1 MIDKLKDLW
10 IIFKKVYNEHY
21 ALKHK
26 AFDAI
31 KEYKTKMTNVCKI
44 HYHLSKVYSNLDEVL
59 PLLPIKADQQHL
71 KSTLQSTLYTLHY
84 AAKADEDIKTKEG
97 TLFLGYGLNDI
108 YANLY
113 RKMEYDFDEIKKLYK
128 EKKYDDVIERV
139 EKMLNYLDHFY
150 LEWKI
155 VEQK

>member
-26 AFDAI
+26 ALDAI
-31 KEYKTKMTNVCKI
+31 KEYKTKMTNICKI

-71 KSTLQSTLYTLHY
+71 KNSLESALYVLHF
-84 AAKADEDIKTKEG
+84 AAKADEYVKTKEG
-97 TLFLGYGLNDI
+97 TFFLGFGLNDI
-108 YANLY
+108 YKNLY
-113 RKMEYDFDEIKKLYK
+113 QKMEYDYDEIKTLYK
-128 EKKYDDVIERV
+128 EKKYNDVIERV
-139 EKMLNYLDHFY
+139 EKMLKYLDNFY
-150 LEWKI
+150 L
-155 VEQK
+155 VYG

>member
-26 AFDAI
+26 ALDAI
-31 KEYKTKMTNVCKI
+31 KEYKTKMNNVCKI

-59 PLLPIKADQQHL
+59 PLLPIKADQQYL
-71 KSTLQSTLYTLHY
+71 KNSLQSALYVLHF
-84 AAKADEDIKTKEG
+84 AAKADEYVKTKEG
-97 TLFLGYGLNDI
+97 TFFLGFGLNDI
-108 YANLY
+108 YKNLY
-113 RKMEYDFDEIKKLYK
+113 QKMEYDYDGIKTLYK

-139 EKMLNYLDHFY
+139 EKMLKYLDNFY
-150 LEWKI
+150 L
-155 VEQK
+155 VYAN

>member
-26 AFDAI
+26 ALDAI

-59 PLLPIKADQQHL
+59 PLLPIKADQQYL
-71 KSTLQSTLYTLHY
+71 KNSLQSALYVLHF
-84 AAKADEDIKTKEG
+84 AAKADEYVKTKEG
-97 TLFLGYGLNDI
+97 IFFLGFGLNDI
-108 YANLY
+108 YKNLY
-113 RKMEYDFDEIKKLYK
+113 QKMEYDYDEIKTLYK

-139 EKMLNYLDHFY
+139 EKMLKYLDNFY
-150 LEWKI
+150 L
-155 VEQK
+155 VYAN

>member
-1 MIDKLKDLW
+1 MIGELKDLW

-26 AFDAI
+26 ALDAI

-59 PLLPIKADQQHL
+59 PLLPIKADQQYL
-71 KSTLQSTLYTLHY
+71 KNSLQSALYVLHF
-84 AAKADEDIKTKEG
+84 AAKADEYVKTKEG
-97 TLFLGYGLNDI
+97 IFFLGFGLNDI
-108 YANLY
+108 YKNLY
-113 RKMEYDFDEIKKLYK
+113 QKMEYDYDEIKTLYK

-139 EKMLNYLDHFY
+139 EKMLKYLDNFY
-150 LEWKI
+150 L
-155 VEQK
+155 VYAN

>member
-26 AFDAI
+26 ALDAI

-44 HYHLSKVYSNLDEVL
+44 HYHLSKAYSNLDEVL
-59 PLLPIKADQQHL
+59 PLLPIKADQQYL
-71 KSTLQSTLYTLHY
+71 KNSLQSALYVLHF
-84 AAKADEDIKTKEG
+84 AAKADEYVKTKEG
-97 TLFLGYGLNDI
+97 TFFLGFGLNDI
-108 YANLY
+108 YKNLY
-113 RKMEYDFDEIKKLYK
+113 QKMEYDYDEIKTLYK

-139 EKMLNYLDHFY
+139 EKMLKYLDNFY
-150 LEWKI
+150 L
-155 VEQK
+155 VYAN

>member
-26 AFDAI
+26 ALDAI

-71 KSTLQSTLYTLHY
+71 KNSLESALYVLHF
-84 AAKADEDIKTKEG
+84 AAKADEYVKTKEG
-97 TLFLGYGLNDI
+97 TFFLGFGLNDI
-108 YANLY
+108 YKNLY
-113 RKMEYDFDEIKKLYK
+113 QKMEYDYDEIKTLYK
-128 EKKYDDVIERV
+128 EKNYNDVIERV
-139 EKMLNYLDHFY
+139 EKMLKYLDNFY
-150 LEWKI
+150 L
-155 VEQK
+155 VYG

>member
-26 AFDAI
+26 ALDAI

-44 HYHLSKVYSNLDEVL
+44 HYHISKVYSNLDEVL
-59 PLLPIKADQQHL
+59 PLLPIKADQQYL
-71 KSTLQSTLYTLHY
+71 KNSLQSALYVLDF
-84 AAKADEDIKTKEG
+84 AAKADEYVKTKEG
-97 TLFLGYGLNDI
+97 TFFLGFGLNDI
-108 YANLY
+108 YKNLY
-113 RKMEYDFDEIKKLYK
+113 QKMEYDYDEIKTLYK

-139 EKMLNYLDHFY
+139 EKMLKYLDNFY
-150 LEWKI
+150 L
-155 VEQK
+155 VYAN

>member
-1 MIDKLKDLW
+1 MFDKLKDIL

-31 KEYKTKMTNVCKI
+31 KEYKTKMTTICKV

-59 PLLPIKADQQHL
+59 PLLPIKADQQYL
-71 KSTLQSTLYTLHY
+71 KNSLQSALYVLHF
-84 AAKADEDIKTKEG
+84 AAKADEYVKTKEG

-108 YANLY
+108 YKNLY
-113 RKMEYDFDEIKKLYK
+113 QKMEYDYEEIKTLYK

-139 EKMLNYLDHFY
+139 EKMLNYLDNLY
-150 LEWKI
+150 L
-155 VEQK
+155 VYSH

>member
-26 AFDAI
+26 ALDAI

-71 KSTLQSTLYTLHY
+71 KNSLESALYVLHF
-84 AAKADEDIKTKEG
+84 AAKADEYVKTKEG
-97 TLFLGYGLNDI
+97 TFFLGFGLNDI
-108 YANLY
+108 YKNLY
-113 RKMEYDFDEIKKLYK
+113 QKMEYDYDEIKTLYK
-128 EKKYDDVIERV
+128 EKKYNDVIERV
-139 EKMLNYLDHFY
+139 EKMLKYLDNFY
-150 LEWKI
+150 L
-155 VEQK
+155 VYG

>member
-26 AFDAI
+26 ALDAI

-59 PLLPIKADQQHL
+59 PLLPINADQQHL
-71 KSTLQSTLYTLHY
+71 KNSLESALYVLHF
-84 AAKADEDIKTKEG
+84 AAKADEYVKTKEG
-97 TLFLGYGLNDI
+97 TFFLGFGLNDI
-108 YANLY
+108 YKNLY
-113 RKMEYDFDEIKKLYK
+113 QKMEYDYDEIKTLYK
-128 EKKYDDVIERV
+128 EKKYNDVIERV
-139 EKMLNYLDHFY
+139 EKMLKYLDNFY
-150 LEWKI
+150 L
-155 VEQK
+155 VYG

>member
-26 AFDAI
+26 ALDAI
-31 KEYKTKMTNVCKI
+31 KEYKTKMANVCKI

-59 PLLPIKADQQHL
+59 PLLPIKADQQYL
-71 KSTLQSTLYTLHY
+71 KNSLQSALYVLHF
-84 AAKADEDIKTKEG
+84 AAKADEYVKTKEG
-97 TLFLGYGLNDI
+97 IFFLGFGLNDI
-108 YANLY
+108 YKNLY
-113 RKMEYDFDEIKKLYK
+113 QKMEYDYDEIKTLYK

-139 EKMLNYLDHFY
+139 EKMLKYLDNFY
-150 LEWKI
+150 L
-155 VEQK
+155 VYAN

>member
-26 AFDAI
+26 ALDAI

-59 PLLPIKADQQHL
+59 PLLPIKADQQYL
-71 KSTLQSTLYTLHY
+71 KNSLQSALCVLHF
-84 AAKADEDIKTKEG
+84 AAKADEYVKTKEG
-97 TLFLGYGLNDI
+97 IFFLGFGLNDI
-108 YANLY
+108 YKNLY
-113 RKMEYDFDEIKKLYK
+113 QKMEYDYDEIKTLYK

-139 EKMLNYLDHFY
+139 EKMLKYLDNFY
-150 LEWKI
+150 L
-155 VEQK
+155 VYAN

>member
-26 AFDAI
+26 ALDAI

-71 KSTLQSTLYTLHY
+71 KNSLESALYVLHF
-84 AAKADEDIKTKEG
+84 AAKADEYVKTKEG
-97 TLFLGYGLNDI
+97 TFFLGFGLNDI
-108 YANLY
+108 YKNLY
-113 RKMEYDFDEIKKLYK
+113 QKMEYDYDEIKTLYK
-128 EKKYDDVIERV
+128 EKKYNDVIERV
-139 EKMLNYLDHFY
+139 EKMLKYLDNFY
-150 LEWKI
+150 L
-155 VEQK
+155 VYAN

>member
-26 AFDAI
+26 ALDAI

-59 PLLPIKADQQHL
+59 PLLPIKADQQYL
-71 KSTLQSTLYTLHY
+71 KNSLQSALYVLHF
-84 AAKADEDIKTKEG
+84 AAKTDEYVKTKDG
-97 TLFLGYGLNDI
+97 TFFLGFGLNDI
-108 YANLY
+108 YKNLY
-113 RKMEYDFDEIKKLYK
+113 QKMEYDYDEIKTLYK

-139 EKMLNYLDHFY
+139 EKMLKYLDNFY
-150 LEWKI
+150 L
-155 VEQK
+155 VYAN